1 MSRPARAARANAIRE
16 LPEQLMDR
24 APLPR
29 GLAPLSRREREVAL
43 HVFAGRDNREIAA
56 ALGISAKTVEGH
68 LSSAFAKL
76 GLRSRAQLAVYV
88 ARSCA

>member
-1 MSRPARAARANAIRE
+1 MSRPARTAAANAVRKLAE
-16 LPEQLMDR
+16 PMTHSP
-24 APLPR
+24 PLPR
-29 GLAPLSRREREVAL
+29 DLAPLSRREREVAL

-56 ALGISAKTVEGH
+56 ALGISAKTVESH

-88 ARSCA
+88 ARSCG

>member
-1 MSRPARAARANAIRE
+1 MSRRARTAGANAARE
-16 LPEQLMDR
+16 LPEQLMGR
-24 APLPR
+24 TPLPR
-29 GLAPLSRREREVAL
+29 DLAPLSRREREVAL
-43 HVFAGRDNREIAA
+43 HVFAGRANREIAA

-88 ARSCA
+88 ARSFG